1 MQITD
6 VIGLKWLTPDKT
18 VLGGMVM
25 SPIFGAV
32 PLCVHDRYDTETGQ
46 KIWDD
51 ALAGK
56 YGPIFDY
63 VKPEPAPVTVPK
75 KISRRQFFQY
85 LAAVEIISKAEAKAA
100 LQTGDIP
107 TPLQTI
113 IDQLPTEDDRFS
125 AEIFVVG
132 SQDFEREHW
141 LTNRVR
147 EALGWTDGECD
158 DFWRNAYKV

>member
-25 SPIFGAV
+25 SPTYGAV

-51 ALAGK
+51 ALAGR

-63 VKPEPAPVTVPK
+63 VALEPDPVPIPK
-75 KISRRQFFQY
+75 TISRRQFFQQ
-85 LAAVEIISKAEAKAA
+85 LANLGCITRDEAKAA
-100 LQTGDIP
+100 LQSGVIP
-107 TPLQTI
+107 AALLTLISKLPEEEQFDAEMLIIGAATFARQHPLCDKMRVLFDWSS
-113 IDQLPTEDDRFS
+113 DQADS
-125 AEIFVVG
+125 
-132 SQDFEREHW
+132 
-141 LTNRVR
+141 
-147 EALGWTDGECD
+147 
-158 DFWRNAYKV
+158 FWRSAAKL